1 MKPRT
6 LVLAAYA
13 AVLLYAVVGRRRRAD
28 QALATHRT
36 APFETAPEAAN
47 AGEALNG
54 IGLGADVAPQIE
66 QGGQPVR
73 PGPGDFLRGA

>member
-13 AVLLYAVVGRRRRAD
+13 AALLYAVIRRRRRQD
-28 QALATHRT
+28 QAAAMHRT

-54 IGLGADVAPQIE
+54 MGLGADVAPQIE
-66 QGGQPVR
+66 QGGETVR
-73 PGPGDFLRGA
+73 PGLGDFLRGA